1 MRCYCDNLYVAKS
14 RLHGNGVFCRVTL
27 RRGDFI
33 GVYSG
38 QQMSLPR
45 YLSCARRDPTL
56 SEYAMEVNGGIVI
69 GDPRRDLMAV
79 VNEPAPKQTANV
91 GMVVLKRDERT
102 QAVAYYAAS
111 TIRPHTELR
120 VHYGGNY
127 HQRPYAVGKRAPTL
141 YDVELRDPP
150 RSALCARAFVRRR

>member
-1 MRCYCDNLYVAKS
+1 MRCHCDNLYVAES
-14 RLHGNGVFCRVTL
+14 RLHGNGVFCSVTL
-27 RRGDFI
+27 RRGDFV

-38 QQMSLPR
+38 QKMSMPR
-45 YLSCARRDPTL
+45 YLTLARRDPTL

-91 GMVVLKRDERT
+91 GMVVLVKNERT
-102 QAVAYYAAS
+102 EAVAYYAAS
-111 TIRPHTELR
+111 TIRPHTELC
-120 VHYGGNY
+120 VHYGSQY
-127 HQRPYAVGKRAPTL
+127 HKRSYAVGKRAPTL
-141 YDVELRDPP
+141 YDVELRVPP